1 MISGRSVIAATAV
14 LFSAHELRASPAK
27 GAAPERAIAAVT
39 ELKVS
44 LKKELEQAMA
54 AGGPDNAI
62 NVCRER
68 APALADEIGKK
79 HDVAVGRSSHKLRNA
94 KNAPRPWVKPV
105 IDEWL
110 EAGAAD
116 RKPRVVPVSEGV
128 VGYVEPI
135 ATGALC
141 LTCHGENV
149 PESTHAKIKAA
160 YPLDQATGFK
170 EGELRG
176 VFWAEQRSQK

>member
-1 MISGRSVIAATAV
+1 MTTARSVFVAAAV
-14 LFSAHELRASPAK
+14 LFSAHELRASPAPT
-27 GAAPERAIAAVT
+27 AAPERAIAAVT

-44 LKKELEQAMA
+44 LKKELEQAIA
-54 AGGPDNAI
+54 AGGPDSAI

-68 APALADEIGKK
+68 APALAAEIGKK

-94 KNAPRPWVKPV
+94 KNAPRPWVQAA

-110 EAGAAD
+110 KVAAAD
-116 RKPRVVPVSEGV
+116 RKPRVVPVSQGV

-135 ATGALC
+135 STGALC

-149 PESTHAKIKAA
+149 SESTRAKIKAA
-160 YPLDQATGFK
+160 YPLDQAIGFK

-176 VFWAEQRSQK
+176 VIWAEERSQK